1 MSAIQSADVYIYPIE
16 ITRPQGPSWCDGINY
31 RSTCR
36 TIHSRQCPTG
46 TLNLSVYGGWIL
58 PCPIGQCHR
67 SLPNCRRLGSVKNV
81 NISDKAKNSQ
91 ASPPCRRFHLLRPFW
106 GDAAAWEPVITR
118 EIVGSVRSLPRTNN
132 HNKERAE
139 LWVTTKTAEI
149 FIKMYLGGAWGLI
162 KPTGFNALYKRVP
175 VGSLEIGLAFLRMSN
190 C

>member
-1 MSAIQSADVYIYPIE
+1 MSIFTPLKLHAPRAHHGVMELIIVQHVE
-16 ITRPQGPSWCDGINY
+16 
-31 RSTCR
+31 RSTAGNV
-36 TIHSRQCPTG
+36 RQGRSIYQST
-46 TLNLSVYGGWIL
+46 VRIL

-149 FIKMYLGGAWGLI
+149 FIKMYLGGAWD
-162 KPTGFNALYKRVP
+162 
-175 VGSLEIGLAFLRMSN
+175 
-190 C
+190 